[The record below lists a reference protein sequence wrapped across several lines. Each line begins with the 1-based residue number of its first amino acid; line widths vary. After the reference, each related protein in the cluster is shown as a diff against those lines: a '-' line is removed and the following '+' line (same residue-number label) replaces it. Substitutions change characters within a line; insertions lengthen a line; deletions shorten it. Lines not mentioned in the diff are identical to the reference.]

1 MRVNAAAA
9 AGAATAALLAAVSH
23 PPYPAQVV
31 VSVAAA
37 CAFLAVLTRRGQ
49 ATRSEWLTV
58 RLLLAGNLIVFGISY
73 EHHLGI
79 VLAAPAILSG
89 LALLIVAIWAHTLEH
104 IRRRP
109 GR

>member
-1 MRVNAAAA
+1 MRVNTAAA
-9 AGAATAALLAAVSH
+9 AGAAIAALLAAAGH
-23 PPYPAQVV
+23 AQYPAQVV

-37 CAFLAVLTRRGQ
+37 GAFLAVLTRRGQ
-49 ATRSEWLTV
+49 ATRSEWFTV
-58 RLLLAGNLIVFGISY
+58 RLLLAGNLIVFGVSY

-79 VLAAPAILSG
+79 ALAAPAILSG

-104 IRRRP
+104 RRRRP